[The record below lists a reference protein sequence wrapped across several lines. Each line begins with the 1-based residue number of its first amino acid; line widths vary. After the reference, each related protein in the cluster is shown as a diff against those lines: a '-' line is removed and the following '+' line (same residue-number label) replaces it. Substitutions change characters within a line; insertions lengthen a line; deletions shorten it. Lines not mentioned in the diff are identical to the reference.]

1 MLTKFKIR
9 MCYYLLHIILDI
21 ATRPHSSQTCKL
33 GSTKTNKKKIHK
45 NYNIGIVFICFLL
58 YIIIKH
64 DKHKKPCNKPCL

>member
-9 MCYYLLHIILDI
+9 MHSCAVALPI
-21 ATRPHSSQTCKL
+21 ACNIRYFHKTHSSQTCKL

-45 NYNIGIVFICFLL
+45 NYNVGIVFICFLL

-64 DKHKKPCNKPCL
+64 DKHKKTM